1 MENNKPRKISF
12 IILAFFY
19 IFLHILKL
27 CWKKKKKKIKGNWA
41 GFSPAAQDQGGKR
54 PRAAAPWRLCTGDLG
69 VLVNLKQVYL
79 LCFSVTDN
87 LQKRPPVSVSSQGEV
102 PDDGSARRST
112 GEPLHRPTGAVTGAP
127 ERWTPNRGLP
137 EHFPS
142 LNCANGELPSS
153 VRVNRMGGGQLIVFP
168 KIGGGIIQL
177 GGPVSLR
184 RIQEC

>member
-102 PDDGSARRST
+102 PDGVQVRLSS
-112 GEPLHRPTGAVTGAP
+112 GELLHRPIEAKTGAQLRP
-127 ERWTPNRGLP
+127 RLNPSPQEC
-137 EHFPS
+137 FPQ
-142 LNCANGELPSS
+142 LNLAIHQLWSSGHVGREQRDNIAVFPATRELPA
-153 VRVNRMGGGQLIVFP
+153 QLHGSASI
-168 KIGGGIIQL
+168 KRKQG
-177 GGPVSLR
+177 R
-184 RIQEC
+184 

>member
-12 IILAFFY
+12 TILAFLY

-54 PRAAAPWRLCTGDLG
+54 PRARALWRFCTGDLG

-102 PDDGSARRST
+102 HD
-112 GEPLHRPTGAVTGAP
+112 
-127 ERWTPNRGLP
+127 
-137 EHFPS
+137 
-142 LNCANGELPSS
+142 NGRAEDEL
-153 VRVNRMGGGQLIVFP
+153 R
-168 KIGGGIIQL
+168 
-177 GGPVSLR
+177 
-184 RIQEC
+184 

>member
-87 LQKRPPVSVSSQGEV
+87 LQKRPPVSVSSHWEV
-102 PDDGSARRST
+102 PDGARARRSS
-112 GEPLHRPTGAVTGAP
+112 GELLYRSIGAVTGA
-127 ERWTPNRGLP
+127 
-137 EHFPS
+137 
-142 LNCANGELPSS
+142 
-153 VRVNRMGGGQLIVFP
+153 
-168 KIGGGIIQL
+168 
-177 GGPVSLR
+177 
-184 RIQEC
+184 

>member
-1 MENNKPRKISF
+1 MENNKPRKNSF

-41 GFSPAAQDQGGKR
+41 GFSPAAKDQGGKR

-87 LQKRPPVSVSSQGEV
+87 LQKDPRSSILSRDGVHDGAPHGRHNSGELDW
-102 PDDGSARRST
+102 PGKI
-112 GEPLHRPTGAVTGAP
+112 ETGA
-127 ERWTPNRGLP
+127 
-137 EHFPS
+137 
-142 LNCANGELPSS
+142 
-153 VRVNRMGGGQLIVFP
+153 QL
-168 KIGGGIIQL
+168 
-177 GGPVSLR
+177 
-184 RIQEC
+184 RIKLDS

>member
-54 PRAAAPWRLCTGDLG
+54 PRARALWRFCTGDLG

-102 PDDGSARRST
+102 PD
-112 GEPLHRPTGAVTGAP
+112 GAHA
-127 ERWTPNRGLP
+127 ED
-137 EHFPS
+137 
-142 LNCANGELPSS
+142 EL
-153 VRVNRMGGGQLIVFP
+153 R
-168 KIGGGIIQL
+168 
-177 GGPVSLR
+177 
-184 RIQEC
+184 